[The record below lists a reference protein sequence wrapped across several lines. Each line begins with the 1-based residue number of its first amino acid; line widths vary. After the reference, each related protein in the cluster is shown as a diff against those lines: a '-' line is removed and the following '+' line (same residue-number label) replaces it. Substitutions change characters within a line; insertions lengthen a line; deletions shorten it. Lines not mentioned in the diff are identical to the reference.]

1 MAEAATVAAALQK
14 VRLYVCYATEDE
26 ASGLRLGF
34 ALASWRQPRLKLP
47 AVAATRPK
55 LRLQFCAWGLRL
67 NGSPRGASQMYST
80 RGARQAPNSS
90 RAKRLRPCI
99 ATRASASAGGKV
111 SGLRLGFALE
121 PGASRRPAASA
132 RCLPP
137 KGCSWQGGGAR
148 GGGPGTPSP
157 CAPRQ
162 ALGAA
167 PGAPSASPTRG
178 CANHASGAPG
188 ARFTL
193 SAAWK
198 QRQGR
203 CERRS
208 TPNEVPARC

>member
-1 MAEAATVAAALQK
+1 MAEAATAAAALQK

-111 SGLRLGFALE
+111 SSLRLGFALE
-121 PGASRRPAASA
+121 PGASRRLAASA
-132 RCLPP
+132 E
-137 KGCSWQGGGAR
+137 CSSPERLRLAGRGSAR
-148 GGGPGTPSP
+148 GWVWHPLATRTAASAGRCAWRAP
-157 CAPRQ
+157 CAACAGMRKPRQ
-162 ALGAA
+162 W
-167 PGAPSASPTRG
+167 R
-178 CANHASGAPG
+178 
-188 ARFTL
+188 
-193 SAAWK
+193 AW
-198 QRQGR
+198 G
-203 CERRS
+203 
-208 TPNEVPARC
+208 TV